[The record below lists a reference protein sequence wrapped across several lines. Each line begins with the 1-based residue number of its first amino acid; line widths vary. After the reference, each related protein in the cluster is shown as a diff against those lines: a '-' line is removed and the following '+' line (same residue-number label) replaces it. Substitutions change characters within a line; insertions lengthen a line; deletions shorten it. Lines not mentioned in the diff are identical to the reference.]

1 MQENR
6 KCLIK
11 IIETI
16 QFLGRQGLA
25 LRGDE
30 SDEISNF
37 MQLLKLRSKDF
48 LKLKE
53 WLEKKTE
60 KYTSHDIQNE
70 LFKVMVHQ
78 IIRDLTDE
86 MRYSFYATICNEYTD
101 ISNKEQLTL
110 CLRWVDELF
119 NIHEDFL
126 GFYHFENIK
135 SDTIVS
141 AIRDVLLRTQISL
154 DNCRGQCYDG
164 DSSMLGKKSG
174 VPKQILDIQPKA
186 FATHCH
192 CHSLSLS
199 VKETTKESKIL
210 SDTMDTS
217 GEIAILVKYSP
228 KREQKLESIKV
239 MYEEDKAVNRIS
251 KLSTTRWTVRANC
264 FQRIIDN
271 YSFLYELWDECL
283 KESDLNGD
291 VKSRIIGCKSQMETF
306 DFYFGLKLGKLLYS
320 PTDKLSQTLQS
331 EKMSAVSSKRLAML
345 TVETKSNLHNS
356 ECFDALYDLCL
367 RKIQNNK
374 FVEEPVLKRKRKEP
388 KYSLLHYLE
397 GYESRS
403 EAHHPTTPRDHCRKQ
418 FYQAIDVLISSV
430 RDRFDQPSFL
440 VFENLES
447 LLIKTLKGEETSAE
461 MKIARDKYA
470 ADVSMSDLNVEFA
483 TFKVLMKDK
492 QIEHFQDLLKE
503 MRLLENPEKKFLVS
517 VCKIC
522 RILTVNPASSA
533 TAERTFSLARR
544 VKIWMRS
551 TMLPTRFNSVS
562 ILNFH
567 KDRTDKLDLTK
578 IANAFIQSDDH
589 RMRIF
594 GKFTKD
600 DL

>member
-1 MQENR
+1 M
-6 KCLIK
+6 K
-11 IIETI
+11 I
-16 QFLGRQGLA
+16 
-25 LRGDE
+25 
-30 SDEISNF
+30 
-37 MQLLKLRSKDF
+37 SK
-48 LKLKE
+48 
-53 WLEKKTE
+53 
-60 KYTSHDIQNE
+60 N
-70 LFKVMVHQ
+70 
-78 IIRDLTDE
+78 
-86 MRYSFYATICNEYTD
+86 
-101 ISNKEQLTL
+101 
-110 CLRWVDELF
+110 
-119 NIHEDFL
+119 
-126 GFYHFENIK
+126 
-135 SDTIVS
+135 DTIVS
-141 AIRDVLLRTQISL
+141 AIRDVLLQTQISL

-164 DSSMLGKKSG
+164 ASNMLGKKSG
-174 VPKQILDIQPKA
+174 VAK
-186 FATHCH
+186 HCH

-199 VKETTKESKIL
+199 VKEATKESKIL
-210 SDTMDTS
+210 SDAMDTS

-239 MYEEDKAVNRIS
+239 TYEEDEAVNCIS

-271 YSFLYELWDECL
+271 YSFFFELWDECL
-283 KESDLNGD
+283 KVLGLNRD

-345 TVETKSNLHNS
+345 TVETISNLHNS
-356 ECFDALYDLCL
+356 ESFDALYDLCL
-367 RKIQNNK
+367 REIQNIK
-374 FVEEPVLKRKRKEP
+374 FVEEPILKRKRKEP

-403 EAHHPTTPRDHCRKQ
+403 EAHHPTTPRDHYRKQ

-430 RDRFDQPSFL
+430 SDRFDQPSFL

-447 LLIKTLKGEETSAE
+447 LLIKILKGEETSAE
-461 MKIARDKYA
+461 MKIAREKYA
-470 ADVSMSDLNVEFA
+470 TDVNIIDLNVELA

-492 QIEHFQDLLKE
+492 QREHFHDLLKE
-503 MRLLENPEKKFLVS
+503 MRLLENPEKKFLVN

-544 VKIWMRS
+544 VKTWMRS
-551 TMLPTRFNSVS
+551 TMLPTHFNSVS
-562 ILNFH
+562 ILNFY
-567 KDRTDKLDLTK
+567 KDRTDKLDLIK
-578 IANAFIQSDDH
+578 IAKAFVQSDDN